1 MDVDIKRG
9 YEILP
14 DNSIIFG
21 IRITNNTETVI
32 SDVQVILDCNESIF
46 QLQED
51 RVLKLG
57 DIQPTIARTA
67 KFTLKPATCVH
78 NEIIK
83 ASIIYHDANREKHMV
98 AVQSKEVH
106 CICPFLRPK
115 ATTKNEFF
123 QLSATCYSV
132 DTGMNFE
139 GIDAK
144 QLTSFLMRA
153 CARGLNTVDGYTVA
167 VGKVIHLSGRS
178 DDNTRYMLT
187 ALLKENEGL
196 TQMMFRAASDKR
208 PGLDGFLNEV
218 VSGIKHLVSTVSSA
232 KDIGFIKNEL
242 VISIMDTVVPR
253 NRNRSGDAN
262 SGFSTDVQNTG
273 MQKASSNIPGEKDK
287 GHRSHVDADVVR
299 MYDSYLKEVENK
311 PEMKRSDDAESDT
324 SYPPDLFTSDRKIGP
339 FQDIVTTRKRK
350 RIFSVPKRSKKEI
363 LKQFFVIAVLMVS
376 AAYLLQN
383 FGIGFLIGE
392 EYSSSS
398 SASAE
403 NVVIIFYNAIN
414 EGDFTTAFKLCQ
426 GQDFLVP
433 ASVQMIFNN
442 KGIEAGGIKEFNIVS
457 TTVEGDLAVIESN
470 CTAVTFNIMGKE
482 NEPKIIDVYFQ
493 LQKSGSNWVITG
505 IAFDQPYEIVSAET
519 VSAETTDL
527 AIVSTGKQATQEVSS
542 NLMVKTIEGVRAKNS
557 ADDMSGTVDLLKLKV
572 GLNVGSKPVD
582 MSNVV
587 ISIRDGTT
595 SNNLIYAGNQKS
607 YASAGNSDGYM
618 DSFSSSA
625 STNLVTLLTGT
636 TSTSNAMF
644 KNSDHYYTVEVI
656 RDEDATFLQDNP
668 VMNTGD
674 LITVYIATTSD
685 SAASRGYSYIGTT
698 DVSSLKSSELDLVPR
713 TTVNIVL
720 TPESGAATTADFVS
734 PSSYGVKET
743 VQLYP

>member
-57 DIQPTIARTA
+57 DIQPTIAKTA
-67 KFTLKPATCVH
+67 KFTLKPVTCVH
-78 NEIIK
+78 NETIK
-83 ASIIYHDANREKHMV
+83 ASIIYHDANREKHMA

-115 ATTKNEFF
+115 AITKNEFF
-123 QLSATCYSV
+123 QLSAACYST

-144 QLTSFLMRA
+144 KLTSFLMRA

-167 VGKVIHLSGRS
+167 EGKVIHLSGRS

-218 VSGIKHLVSTVSSA
+218 VSEVKRLVNTVNSA

-242 VISIMDTVVPR
+242 VTSIMDTVVPR

-273 MQKASSNIPGEKDK
+273 MQKASSNIPGENDQN
-287 GHRSHVDADVVR
+287 HQNRVNADVAR

-311 PEMKRSDDAESDT
+311 PEMIISDDAEST
-324 SYPPDLFTSDRKIGP
+324 ASYPPDLFTSDRKIGP

-350 RIFSVPKRSKKEI
+350 RIFSAPKRSKKEI

-442 KGIEAGGIKEFNIVS
+442 NGIEAGGIKEFNIVS
-457 TTVEGDLAVIESN
+457 TTVEDDIAVIESN

-493 LQKSGSNWVITG
+493 LQKSGSNWMITG
-505 IAFDQPYEIVSAET
+505 IAFDQPYEIVSE
-519 VSAETTDL
+519 VPTDL

-557 ADDMSGTVDLLKLKV
+557 ADDMSSTVDLLKLKV

-587 ISIRDGTT
+587 ISITDGTT

-618 DSFSSSA
+618 DSFSYSA

-656 RDEDATFLQDNP
+656 RDEDATFSQSNP

-674 LITVYIATTSD
+674 LITVFIATTSD

-698 DVSSLKSSELDLVPR
+698 EISSLKSSELDLVPR